1 MRVTKHKIPQISAG
15 ASADIAFLLLAFFL
29 ITSSF
34 DSKKGLYRKMPAPA
48 VENAIH
54 KRINIEQRNLL
65 LLQID
70 ENNRI
75 LYEKEEIPVK
85 NIRELAKTFVENP
98 TNSHFLS
105 EKENLEISGIGQT
118 AVATKHS
125 IALEIAPES
134 TYQTYI
140 SVLGELNAAYDEL
153 RTEMAFRLFK
163 LPFQSLT
170 NEQKAAIREA
180 YPVRISEKEN
190 FDESKGGAK

>member
-1 MRVTKHKIPQISAG
+1 MHTKRKIPQINAG

-75 LYEKEEIPVK
+75 LYEKEEIPLK
-85 NIRELAKTFVENP
+85 DIRELAKTFVENP
-98 TNSHFLS
+98 ANSNFLS
-105 EKENLEISGIGQT
+105 EKENLEIQGIGQT

-180 YPVRISEKEN
+180 YPVHISEKEN
-190 FDESKGGAK
+190 FEESKGGAK